1 MPVLSLFVIFLV
13 LALLATS
20 LFFAVQSPECVTLT
34 LGDSHG
40 FAVSCDGTQ
49 PSIPRQVFLTTK
61 DKATMRTWERKNIK
75 KCKSVNPGWAFNLYN
90 DTEIN
95 DYVQERFPEMMDVWG
110 FFRNSVEKTDFWR
123 YLIVYDYG
131 GLYMDTDIDCRRP
144 IDELIVNKSIRG
156 LVGLENVQ
164 EGDDV
169 VQFAQYS
176 FAFAPRHVVPLWT
189 LKEIR
194 NKVQAIKVSGSSDV
208 YALNLTGPIIWT
220 SAILQYMSVFGMAAG
235 HQSIWRDE
243 RAVNCDA

>member
-95 DYVQERFPEMMDVWG
+95 ALPCTTTLSCCEERSATSSGGQRNNRWGQQHLCLTRQIERPE
-110 FFRNSVEKTDFWR
+110 
-123 YLIVYDYG
+123 
-131 GLYMDTDIDCRRP
+131 
-144 IDELIVNKSIRG
+144 
-156 LVGLENVQ
+156 
-164 EGDDV
+164 EGR
-169 VQFAQYS
+169 S
-176 FAFAPRHVVPLWT
+176 CG
-189 LKEIR
+189 I
-194 NKVQAIKVSGSSDV
+194 SS
-208 YALNLTGPIIWT
+208 
-220 SAILQYMSVFGMAAG
+220 
-235 HQSIWRDE
+235 
-243 RAVNCDA
+243 